1 MKSFELQDSL
11 FLSLQGF
18 AHCNNSI
25 TLVAQDKF
33 LFRDTTNE
41 PLALISG
48 GGSGHEPAHAGF
60 IGQGML
66 SGVVCGD
73 IFASP
78 STLQILN
85 GIKLVNDGAQ
95 EQKGVLLIVKNYTGD
110 VLHFGLAAER
120 ARNIGIPCEVVIVGD
135 DVAVGRTKGGMV
147 GRRALAGTVLVHK
160 ITGAFAQLY
169 GREYGLNGTAKAAR
183 IVNDNLLTI
192 GTSLDHCK
200 VPGRPFE
207 SHLTAEQME
216 LGMGIHNEPGVQ
228 VLEPLPSV
236 EDLITKHMLPKLL
249 DTDDKDRS
257 FVPFESN
264 DEWVLL
270 VNNLG
275 GVSNFMMTAIAQYT
289 LNSLGSNYKI
299 KPVKTICGTLM
310 TAFNGNGFSI
320 TLLNAT
326 RCTTQLQKEFSE
338 INNVLDLINSST
350 DAPGWTNVSAQD
362 APSVNKD
369 LLTTETKVEPVGQ
382 YDQETISQFI
392 KNLHARIE
400 KAEPHITQ
408 LDTKVGDG
416 DCGYTLLQGAT
427 ALKDQLPELLKHQ
440 SVSEML
446 QDVSHI
452 VEQSMGGTSGG
463 LYSILVSGFTQGLID
478 TMSQDSKAE
487 ISKDVVA
494 ECLTIALD
502 TLYKYTKA
510 RIGSSTLVDALEPFI
525 RTFQKTKDVKLATDA
540 AEKGAESTGSVSA
553 SFGRASYVGD
563 SSDVQ
568 DPGAVGFV
576 EIVKAWLDC
585 AKHS

>member
-1 MKSFELQDSL
+1 M
-11 FLSLQGF
+11 
-18 AHCNNSI
+18 
-25 TLVAQDKF
+25 
-33 LFRDTTNE
+33 
-41 PLALISG
+41 ISG

-85 GIKLVNDGAQ
+85 GIKLVQNEAKGK
-95 EQKGVLLIVKNYTGD
+95 KGVVLIVKNYTGD

-120 ARNIGIPCEVVIVGD
+120 ARNMGIPCEVVIVGD
-135 DVAVGRTKGGMV
+135 DVAVGRNKGGMV

-160 ITGAFAQLY
+160 VTGAFNQLY
-169 GREYGLNGTAKAAR
+169 SDKFGLDGVAKAAR
-183 IVNDNLLTI
+183 IVNDNLVTI

-207 SHLTAEQME
+207 SDLQSNQME

-228 VLEPLPSV
+228 ILEPLPSV
-236 EDLITKHMLPKLL
+236 ETLITQHMLPKLL
-249 DTDDKDRS
+249 DTNDSDRS
-257 FVPFESN
+257 FLPYEAH

-270 VNNLG
+270 LNNLG

-289 LNSLGSNYKI
+289 LDSLSSNYGI

-320 TLLNAT
+320 TLLNLT
-326 RCTTQLQKEFSE
+326 RCDKQMVADFNIEL
-338 INNVLDLINSST
+338 NALDLINHPT
-350 DAPGWTNVSAQD
+350 DAPGWVNVSTMK
-362 APSVNKD
+362 APQINTD
-369 LLTTETKVEPVGQ
+369 LLTSENEVTPVGKYNTEQ
-382 YDQETISQFI
+382 ITAFI
-392 KNLHARIE
+392 TNLHTRMVQ
-400 KAEPHITQ
+400 AEPHITE

-416 DCGYTLLQGAT
+416 DCGYTLLQGVT
-427 ALKDQLPELLKHQ
+427 ALKDQLSELLKHKTM
-440 SVSEML
+440 SRML

-463 LYSILVSGFTQGLID
+463 LYSILISGFTQGLIE
-478 TMSQDSKAE
+478 TMSQEDGRATAE
-487 ISKDVVA
+487 IDRNVVS
-494 ECLTIALD
+494 ECLGIALN

-510 RIGSSTLVDALEPFI
+510 RRGSSTLVDALEPFI
-525 RTFQKTKDVKLATDA
+525 KTFQETKDMQSAIEA
-540 AEKGAESTGSVSA
+540 AEKGAESTGSVTA

-563 SSDVQ
+563 SHDVA

-576 EIVKAWLDC
+576 EIVKAWT
-585 AKHS
+585 H